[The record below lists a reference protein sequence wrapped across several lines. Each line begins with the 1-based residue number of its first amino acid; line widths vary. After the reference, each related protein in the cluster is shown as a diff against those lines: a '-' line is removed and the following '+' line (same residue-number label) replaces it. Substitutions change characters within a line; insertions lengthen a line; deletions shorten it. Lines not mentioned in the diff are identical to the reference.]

1 MNYTCRAEWSAPH
14 LQYRAMCLEFP
25 GLHALAL
32 TPHEAIE
39 LVQARVAQIVDE
51 YADADMD
58 PPKSL
63 TDHTYSGQFTVRTS
77 PELHGRL
84 TVEAAEQGVSVN
96 QWVAYKLAGRRIP
109 TLDDLF

>member
-1 MNYTCRAEWSAPH
+1 MATISFEGETHGELVVKVRRWLASTEGAE
-14 LQYRAMCLEFP
+14 E
-25 GLHALAL
+25 GAL

-39 LVQARVAQIVDE
+39 LVQARVEEILAE
-51 YADADMD
+51 MD

-77 PELHGRL
+77 PELHERL
-84 TVEAAEQGVSVN
+84 TVEAAEQGVSMN